1 MDTKRKLD
9 ISTIFAPTVAVI
21 KVQFRLLGFPWEMEA
36 GEARMEAVLVG
47 RLGLT
52 LDLVLVLAREREDG
66 QWRQVLLHSGDR
78 GELDV
83 EDEEADKVL
92 ADPTNLTMVFEVSQE
107 MKERA
112 SAFSRAETVSVYRSN
127 YVTTSFLPGQYKSS
141 TSTLQ
146 PLTPGRIRQELLVS
160 QWFGD

>member
-1 MDTKRKLD
+1 MRGECVITVYDRPVKTGSNPDSISSQLSSFLTEISHHCPSLVLLYIPREVDTKRKLD
-9 ISTIFAPTVAVI
+9 ICTIFAPTVAVI

-78 GELDV
+78 DRELDV

-92 ADPTNLTMVFEVSQE
+92 ADQTNLTMVIEPCLN
-107 MKERA
+107 R
-112 SAFSRAETVSVYRSN
+112 
-127 YVTTSFLPGQYKSS
+127 
-141 TSTLQ
+141 
-146 PLTPGRIRQELLVS
+146 
-160 QWFGD
+160 

>member
-1 MDTKRKLD
+1 M
-9 ISTIFAPTVAVI
+9 
-21 KVQFRLLGFPWEMEA
+21 
-36 GEARMEAVLVG
+36 G

-52 LDLVLVLAREREDG
+52 LDLVLVLATEREDG
-66 QWRQVLLHSGDR
+66 QWRQVLLHSGDT

-107 MKERA
+107 MKERP
-112 SAFSRAETVSVYRSN
+112 SAFSRAETVSVFGSN

-141 TSTLQ
+141 TVQ
-146 PLTPGRIRQELLVS
+146 PGNVLRKIGKKDEVIVIQIYLKKM
-160 QWFGD
+160 GHY